1 MSDVIEQLMNR
12 HHSVRKFKQEPLS
25 KETVKQLVQ
34 AGQSASTSSYLQ
46 TYSALILRLKK
57 RCVKFLDKLM

>member
-46 TYSALILRLKK
+46 TYSVIGITDPEIKSVA
-57 RCVKFLDKLM
+57 